1 MLIQAIKKKLIG
13 DKPSKKIKS
22 STASKKIKH
31 KIPLAY
37 VYVYY
42 KLREIL
48 KNRCTI
54 TFLQTSEVLNAL
66 QMTIKIPK
74 RLKYLILAE
83 MEEYELLKRI
93 NHQRYWISNKSSTI
107 KELKRITD
115 VMKGS
120 PFW

>member
-1 MLIQAIKKKLIG
+1 MISLNGVKKRKNSS
-13 DKPSKKIKS
+13 DFKSQNNNYSVSSKKP
-22 STASKKIKH
+22 

-48 KNRCTI
+48 KKRCTI

-66 QMTIKIPK
+66 QMTIKVPK
-74 RLKYLILAE
+74 RMKYLVLAE
-83 MEEYELLKRI
+83 MEEYGLLKRI
-93 NHQRYWISNKSSTI
+93 NHQRYWISNKPNMTRQT
-107 KELKRITD
+107 KRITD
-115 VMKGS
+115 CMIGC

>member
-1 MLIQAIKKKLIG
+1 MLIDKIINKFKDDKSSKKKN
-13 DKPSKKIKS
+13 S
-22 STASKKIKH
+22 SHASKPIKA

-42 KLREIL
+42 KLREVL
-48 KNRCTI
+48 KNRCSI
-54 TFLQTSEVLNAL
+54 SFLQTSEVLNVL

-83 MEEYELLKRI
+83 MEEYGLLKRI
-93 NHQRYWISNKSSTI
+93 NHQKYYISDKITAMN
-107 KELKRITD
+107 EMKRITK
-115 VMKGS
+115 VMEGY

>member
-1 MLIQAIKKKLIG
+1 MLTDKIIKKTNGSNAFNKTNSSLG
-13 DKPSKKIKS
+13 SK
-22 STASKKIKH
+22 KH

-42 KLREIL
+42 KLREVL
-48 KNRCTI
+48 KNRCSI
-54 TFLQTSEVLNAL
+54 SFLQTSEVLNVL

-83 MEEYELLKRI
+83 MEEYGLLRRI
-93 NHQRYWISNKSSTI
+93 NHQKYYISNRANMI
-107 KELKRITD
+107 KELSRITKI
-115 VMKGS
+115 MAGY

>member
-1 MLIQAIKKKLIG
+1 MLIQKIKNKIKGLN
-13 DKPSKKIKS
+13 KPKKIVS
-22 STASKKIKH
+22 STSINHKV

-42 KLREIL
+42 KLRELL
-48 KNRCTI
+48 KNRCSI
-54 TFLQTSEVLNAL
+54 NFLQTSEVLNAL

-83 MEEYELLKRI
+83 MEEYGLLKRI
-93 NHQRYWISNKSSTI
+93 NHQRYYISNKPHATAQ
-107 KELKRITD
+107 LKRITEY
-115 VMKGS
+115 MENY